1 MTDIMSG
8 NIDEKKIYEL
18 HSFTNPQDAWEVMGF
33 EWGGSDES
41 IHLLDD
47 RKFKVAVTEKIIISL
62 GLAKTA
68 KISYDDAKEYLG
80 FGVDKISHLTNFN
93 FFLYSDKNKKF
104 YTSIVGDGAYYDSEI
119 KVDEWYTVY
128 KELHETYH
136 FEELVAKGIEFVQ
149 TNLSLFDN
157 SDKEIVMHELLE
169 KFWNEPDL

>member
-1 MTDIMSG
+1 MSG
-8 NIDEKKIYEL
+8 NIDEKKIYGL
-18 HSFTNPQDAWEVMGF
+18 HSFTNPQDAWEVMGY

-62 GLAKTA
+62 GLAKIG
-68 KISYDDAKEYLG
+68 KISYDDAREYLG
-80 FGVDKISHLTNFN
+80 IGVDMISHLTNFN

-104 YTSIVGDGAYYDSEI
+104 YTSISISDGDYYNGEI
-119 KVDEWYTVY
+119 DAAEWYTVY

-157 SDKEIVMHELLE
+157 SDKEEVMDELLE

>member
-1 MTDIMSG
+1 MSG

-18 HSFTNPQDAWEVMGF
+18 HSFTNAQEAWKVVGAA
-33 EWGGSDES
+33 EWGGLEES
-41 IHLLDD
+41 LFFLDD
-47 RKFKVAVTEKIIISL
+47 RKFKEAVTEKIIISL

-68 KISYDDAKEYLG
+68 KISYDDAREFLG

-119 KVDEWYTVY
+119 KVDEWYEVY

-149 TNLSLFDN
+149 TNLSLFGN
-157 SDKEIVMHELLE
+157 PDKEKVMDELLE